1 MSFKENLKAKI
12 KLDTLLRKISSTIRE
27 TPGQRRLDKRLTQE
41 LIDMT
46 DLEYKKARD
55 LHLYVRPF
63 EGEIMEVLVFDN
75 ELPIYHTTV
84 DDVALRKSPE
94 WKEMFSIKNIKK
106 VMNDQDVIVS
116 KGKESLKRIYDSAVS
131 LLDLTYTRDD
141 LAVLVADGR
150 QGLEQKSLEKVQE
163 SLELFFELLDFQPV
177 SLGVLEYDLEI
188 FARPKTN
195 GGKATLFEDTVF
207 FDEDSFSLGL
217 RKGTFSPQKDL
228 DLAWVMQYAQ
238 GEKAADLQGPEVFE
252 FLAELAME
260 ELKNK

>member
-12 KLDTLLRKISSTIRE
+12 KLDGLLRKISSTIRE

-46 DLEYKKARD
+46 DLEYKKVRD
-55 LHLYVRPF
+55 LHLYVHPS

-94 WKEMFSIKNIKK
+94 WKEMFSIKNIKR

-116 KGKESLKRIYDSAVS
+116 KGKESLKRIYDSAVA
-131 LLDLTYTRDD
+131 LLDLTYNRDD

-150 QGLEQKSLEKVQE
+150 QGLEQKSSEKVQE
-163 SLELFFELLDFQPV
+163 SFDLFFELVAFQPV
-177 SLGVLEYDLEI
+177 SLGVLEHELQI

-195 GGKATLFEDTVF
+195 GGKVTVFEHPVF
-207 FDEDSFSLGL
+207 FDEESFSLGL

-238 GEKAADLQGPEVFE
+238 GEKAADLQGVEVFE

>member
-12 KLDTLLRKISSTIRE
+12 KLDNLFHKINTTIRE
-27 TPGQRRLDKRLTQE
+27 TPGQRRLDKGLTQE

-46 DLEYKKARD
+46 DLEHKKVRD
-55 LHLYVRPF
+55 LHVYVRPF

-116 KGKESLKRIYDSAVS
+116 KGKESLKKIYDSAVA

-150 QGLEQKSLEKVQE
+150 QGLEEKSSEKIQE
-163 SLELFFELLDFQPV
+163 SLDLFFELLDFQPV
-177 SLGVLEYDLEI
+177 SLGILEHDLQI
-188 FARPKTN
+188 FARQKTN
-195 GGKATLFEDTVF
+195 GEKAAVFEDPVF
-207 FDEDSFSLGL
+207 FDEDNMSLGL
-217 RKGTFSPQKDL
+217 RKGKLSPQKDL

-260 ELKNK
+260 KSQNK

>member
-12 KLDTLLRKISSTIRE
+12 KLDRLLRKISATIRE
-27 TPGQRRLDKRLTQE
+27 TPGQRRLDKHSTQE

-46 DLEYKKARD
+46 DLEYKKTRD
-55 LHLYVRPF
+55 LHLYVRPL
-63 EGEIMEVLVFDN
+63 EGEVMEVLVFDN

-84 DDVALRKSPE
+84 EDVALRKSPE

-106 VMNDQDVIVS
+106 IMNDQDVIVS
-116 KGKESLKRIYDSAVS
+116 KGKDSLMRIHDSAVA

-141 LAVLVADGR
+141 LAELVADGR

-163 SLELFFELLDFQPV
+163 SFDLFFELLDYQPV
-177 SLGVLEYDLEI
+177 SLGILEHDLQI

-195 GGKATLFEDTVF
+195 GGKATLFEDPIF
-207 FDEDSFSLGL
+207 FDEDSFALGL

-228 DLAWVMQYAQ
+228 DLAWVVQYAQ
-238 GEKAADLQGPEVFE
+238 GEKAADLQGPEVFQ
-252 FLAELAME
+252 FLADLAME
-260 ELKNK
+260 KAEI

>member
-116 KGKESLKRIYDSAVS
+116 KGKESLKRMYDSAVAS
-131 LLDLTYTRDD
+131 LDLTYTRDD
-141 LAVLVADGR
+141 LAVLVADGH

-163 SLELFFELLDFQPV
+163 SLDLFFELLDFQPV
-177 SLGVLEYDLEI
+177 SLGVLEHDLEI

-238 GEKAADLQGPEVFE
+238 GEKAADLQGPEVFD
-252 FLAELAME
+252 FLADLAME
-260 ELKNK
+260 KAEI

>member
-12 KLDTLLRKISSTIRE
+12 KLDGLLRKISATIRE
-27 TPGQRRLDKRLTQE
+27 TPGQRRLDKRATQE

-55 LHLYVRPF
+55 LHLYLRPS
-63 EGEIMEVLVFDN
+63 ESETKEVLVFDN

-84 DDVALRKSPE
+84 ADVALRKSPE

-106 VMNDQDVIVS
+106 VMNDKDVIVS
-116 KGKESLKRIYDSAVS
+116 KGKESLKRIYDSAVA
-131 LLDLTYTRDD
+131 LLDLTYTRED
-141 LAVLVADGR
+141 LAMLVTDGR
-150 QGLEQKSLEKVQE
+150 QALEQKSSEKVQE
-163 SLELFFELLDFQPV
+163 SFDLFFELLDFQPV
-177 SLGVLEYDLEI
+177 SLGVLEYDLQV

-195 GGKATLFEDTVF
+195 GGKAIVFEYPVF
-207 FDEDSFSLGL
+207 FDEESFSLGL
-217 RKGTFSPQKDL
+217 RKGNFSPQKDL

-238 GEKAADLQGPEVFE
+238 GEKTADLQGTEVFE

-260 ELKNK
+260 KADAQ